1 VVNLDRFVDQ
11 FAPRLFFFSSYF
23 EPVANGAMKT
33 VRLWGSKFDLVL
45 DPSTIHND
53 VS

>member
-23 EPVANGAMKT
+23 EPVANGHEDGEIMGFEI
-33 VRLWGSKFDLVL
+33 RPRSRPLYH
-45 DPSTIHND
+45 PQ
-53 VS
+53 